1 MIELQLIL
9 LTFWTCSVVDQSK
22 SELFDVMLD
31 IFSEGKK
38 ALSKQGVF
46 IIPTSMVHLHNHE

>member
-1 MIELQLIL
+1 M
-9 LTFWTCSVVDQSK
+9 VDQSK

-38 ALSKQGVF
+38 ALSKQGAF
-46 IIPTSMVHLHNHE
+46 IIPTSMVHLHNDVQ